1 MDYYKIIHPATGK
14 VVNLYSTDSSSAVAN
29 GTRLLLYTWLDNNDQ
44 KWGLDYVGDLVLMRL
59 ARDNSKVMNRH
70 SGNNNAIVWYYD
82 GTAETQKDSL
92 INTETENGNM
102 RIKLAKRG
110 LYLTKNADDNYLYW
124 TSKINSNRQYFKL
137 EKVSGS
143 STKGEIDLPTNR
155 TYNWSQFTPEVMSIC
170 DRYGCS
176 LTCLILPIFL
186 ALTSIPPMKFI
197 RSASGPTM
205 AYFIGKFLPVVQVKS
220 KRMATILVVRAMC
233 LPLQKHRF
241 RQTIL
246 LSSS

>member
-1 MDYYKIIHPATGK
+1 
-14 VVNLYSTDSSSAVAN
+14 
-29 GTRLLLYTWLDNNDQ
+29 
-44 KWGLDYVGDLVLMRL
+44 MRL
-59 ARDNSKVMNRH
+59 ARDTSKVMNRH

-155 TYNWSQFTPEVMSIC
+155 TYNWSQFTPEVMKYL
-170 DRYGCS
+170 R
-176 LTCLILPIFL
+176 
-186 ALTSIPPMKFI
+186 
-197 RSASGPTM
+197 
-205 AYFIGKFLPVVQVKS
+205 
-220 KRMATILVVRAMC
+220 
-233 LPLQKHRF
+233 
-241 RQTIL
+241 
-246 LSSS
+246 